1 MQEILRGSDAGRGAG
16 SATTVSSSRFSESP
30 SSAHSGPGAP
40 EPFASLRGSGP
51 PTLLTG
57 DDLFCRI
64 DKRSSVGEDGRC
76 DAENHPGP
84 TATVSPSSRPSGP
97 RSPSSAHIIGLD
109 LRRSLLIGSPAS
121 LASLG
126 DGDDQTLLT
135 GDDADGSSSDDAP
148 FGGRVEDMSDLMLL
162 IARLQLPSAQKVQQQ
177 REWRADRS
185 QRETGV
191 VRRSSSARGRSVSI
205 DPRPPERIFSSAGRA
220 FGTTASGS
228 SHDGIAG
235 GGGLAGRESEL
246 PMSIIAPGVRVRHQ
260 SAQKIQR
267 GQTAVCRARSAPR
280 SVSFALGAERTEHL
294 TGIVRGR
301 SVSTAERSIASRRTA
316 PYKHTGKG

>member
-1 MQEILRGSDAGRGAG
+1 MSCCE
-16 SATTVSSSRFSESP
+16 
-30 SSAHSGPGAP
+30 
-40 EPFASLRGSGP
+40 
-51 PTLLTG
+51 
-57 DDLFCRI
+57 
-64 DKRSSVGEDGRC
+64 
-76 DAENHPGP
+76 
-84 TATVSPSSRPSGP
+84 SPSSRPSGP
-97 RSPSSAHIIGLD
+97 LSPSSAHIIGLD
-109 LRRSLLIGSPAS
+109 LRRSLLLGSPAS

-135 GDDADGSSSDDAP
+135 GDGADGSSSDGAP

-162 IARLQLPSAQKVQQQ
+162 IARLQLPSAQKVQQP

-185 QRETGV
+185 PRETGV

-205 DPRPPERIFSSAGRA
+205 DPRPPERIFSSAERA

-246 PMSIIAPGVRVRHQ
+246 PMSIIAPGVRHQ